1 MDYDQLLAL
10 YNNGWVRWAIISVLM
25 IIVYK
30 LGFERPLPILKKLIV
45 YVVLVIGCYILVIL
59 AAFGLPIIPALIVAT
74 LLMVAV
80 RIRRVRYVEE
90 TAEKGNN
97 ANEAK

>member
-1 MDYDQLLAL
+1 
-10 YNNGWVRWAIISVLM
+10 M

-45 YVVLVIGCYILVIL
+45 YIILVVGCYPLVIFV
-59 AAFGLPIIPALIVAT
+59 AFGLPIIPALIVAT

-90 TAEKGNN
+90 TDEKGNK
-97 ANEAK
+97 ANEVK